1 MVSAARAPE
10 NSSVARSAATV
21 SLRKILVLA
30 QDAPMLDFALLSSG
44 GAQHLLVLEAE
55 RVVMYGKQGAAW
67 QMEQAVDVA
76 HRHPFPRDLRG
87 RLVLRQDRLF
97 DAYLPG
103 TLCSSSTTFP
113 IALSC
118 RDSDDPWPL
127 GGDAE
132 RAFFSATRNFFT
144 GALAPAI
151 GDGPGRF
158 YEAAM
163 LPGQGSAQWLFSANG
178 GTIVIA
184 SGRVGP
190 LSGEATWG
198 SDIAAVRNSCGGTN
212 VLASGAGDYSAA
224 DSLRAFE
231 VRDGSAIAVSDA
243 IDFNGPVTALW
254 TAPDGTSVSVITR
267 NLTSGKYEAFSVQTS
282 CLQ

>member
-1 MVSAARAPE
+1 
-10 NSSVARSAATV
+10 
-21 SLRKILVLA
+21 
-30 QDAPMLDFALLSSG
+30 
-44 GAQHLLVLEAE
+44 
-55 RVVMYGKQGAAW
+55 
-67 QMEQAVDVA
+67 
-76 HRHPFPRDLRG
+76 
-87 RLVLRQDRLF
+87 
-97 DAYLPG
+97 
-103 TLCSSSTTFP
+103 
-113 IALSC
+113 
-118 RDSDDPWPL
+118 
-127 GGDAE
+127 
-132 RAFFSATRNFFT
+132 
-144 GALAPAI
+144 
-151 GDGPGRF
+151 
-158 YEAAM
+158 M

-184 SGRVGP
+184 SGRVAP

-231 VRDGSAIAVSDA
+231 VRDGSAVAVSDA